1 MTGTE
6 AEIAAHYARGG
17 RLGEAVLRLAE
28 EYGEAAGSPT
38 PADLAPFDQFH
49 LRGSR
54 GTAHLAELA
63 GPAAGG
69 LVLDLGAGIGGPA
82 RQLAAARGVTV
93 VALDLTESYCRDAGL
108 LSRAV
113 GLGDAVLPCCADA
126 TRLPFPAA
134 CFDLVWTQH
143 AAMNI
148 PDKAALYREAARVLK
163 PGGRLALHDVVAG
176 PAGPPHYPTPWA
188 GRAEQSFLLP
198 AAEVRA
204 LILAAGLVE
213 RHWEDRTA
221 ALLSE
226 QAAER
231 AALGQGPPP
240 PGPHLL
246 FPGFRELAR
255 NLGRSLSED
264 RARVVL
270 GLFEKPAD

>member
-1 MTGTE
+1 MG
-6 AEIAAHYARGG
+6 EIAAHYARGG
-17 RLGEAVLRLAE
+17 RLGEAVLRLAAE
-28 EYGEAAGSPT
+28 HGESAGPPTAAE
-38 PADLAPFDQFH
+38 LARFDQFH
-49 LRGSR
+49 LRGPR

-63 GPAAGG
+63 APAAGA

-113 GLGDAVLPCCADA
+113 GLGAAVLPCCADA

-188 GRAEQSFLLP
+188 GRAAQSFLLP
-198 AAEVRA
+198 GAEVRD
-204 LILAAGLVE
+204 LILAAGLAE
-213 RHWEDRTA
+213 RQWEDRTE
-221 ALLSE
+221 ALLAE
-226 QAAER
+226 QQRER
-231 AALGQGPPP
+231 EALGDGPPP

-264 RARVVL
+264 RARVVV